1 MRYAEMLSS
10 GVKTV
15 APKGASMLGGL
26 LGSKDRKVSGVG
38 RGAHFPRRRPMS
50 ISKRKGRGS
59 AGISP
64 GVTGLLAGALGGLGL
79 AAGTPKKKN
88 GLASEYLH
96 RAKQFGSERIAR
108 LDVPRLRS
116 EIMQWRETPR
126 RERVRR
132 EERGGGGGVPQLLTA
147 AMATAI
153 GAGLM
158 YLLDPARGRRRR
170 SLIRDQ
176 AVHAWRVAET
186 GARKT
191 ARDAASRARGLVA
204 ETRAMLREEEVSEE
218 RLCARVRAALG
229 RAVSHPG
236 SIHVDAYNGTVVL
249 SGPVLSDEVDNLI
262 ATVRAVR
269 GVREVENQLEPHDEP
284 GDVPGLQGGKVRG
297 RRGRS
302 RDLARVRWS
311 PPTRLAAGLG
321 GGALVSYA
329 LIRRDLLGLALG
341 VAGAGLAVR
350 SLTNMP
356 ATRLLGIGAG
366 RRRVVVQKT
375 IHIDAPVDR
384 VFEFWTRYEN
394 FPHFMSHVREV
405 REVEGDLTHW
415 VVSGPAGITLEWD
428 AELTR
433 YEPGRVLAW
442 QSVEG
447 SPIENEGVIRFEEN
461 EAGGTRVS
469 VKLAYHP
476 PGGTLGHLA
485 AKLFGADPK
494 SEMDQDLM
502 RMKMMIETGNPPHDA
517 SQPVERREEAMPEM
531 NVGPSRMPEPR
542 GGMGEGGGGGGA

>member
-1 MRYAEMLSS
+1 MRYAEMLRS
-10 GVKTV
+10 GVKTA
-15 APKGASMLGGL
+15 APSGASMLGGL
-26 LGSKDRKVSGVG
+26 LGSKDRRLSGVG
-38 RGAHFPRRRPMS
+38 WESRFPRRRSMDRGG
-50 ISKRKGRGS
+50 SK

-79 AAGTPKKKN
+79 AAGTPKKKE
-88 GLASEYLH
+88 GIAREYLH
-96 RAKQFGSERIAR
+96 RAKRFGSERMSQID
-108 LDVPRLRS
+108 LPRLRS
-116 EIMQWRETPR
+116 ELMQWRERP
-126 RERVRR
+126 RR
-132 EERGGGGGVPQLLTA
+132 EERREERGVPQLLTA

-153 GAGLM
+153 GAGMM
-158 YLLDPARGRRRR
+158 YLLDPARGRGRR

-186 GARKT
+186 GARRT

-204 ETRAMLREEEVSEE
+204 ETRARFRSEHVSEE
-218 RLCARVRAALG
+218 RLCARVRSALG

-249 SGPVLSDEVDNLI
+249 SGPVLADEVDNLI

-269 GVREVENQLEPHDEP
+269 GVREVENQLEPHDQP
-284 GDVPGLQGGKVRG
+284 GDVPGLQGGKSMG

-302 RDLARVRWS
+302 RELARVRWS
-311 PPTRLAAGLG
+311 PTTRLAAGLG

-356 ATRLLGIGAG
+356 ATRLVGIGAG
-366 RRRVVVQKT
+366 RRMVVVQKT

-405 REVEGDLTHW
+405 REVEGDRSHW
-415 VVSGPAGITLEWD
+415 VVSGPAGITMEWD

-433 YEPGRVLAW
+433 YEPGRVIAW
-442 QSVEG
+442 RSVEG

-461 EAGGTRVS
+461 EAGGTRVT
-469 VKLAYHP
+469 VKLSYCP
-476 PGGTLGHLA
+476 PGGALGHLA

-502 RMKMMIETGNPPHDA
+502 RMKVMIETGNPPHDA
-517 SQPVERREEAMPEM
+517 AQPVERREDAAPEM
-531 NVGPSRMPEPR
+531 NVGPSRMPGPR
-542 GGMGEGGGGGGA
+542 SGGEGEGSGGEA